1 MRVEL
6 ASRYDPKQV
15 EDRIYEFWLE
25 GGFFHTEPDRPGE
38 AYTIVIPPPNVT
50 GALHMGHALNGT
62 LQDIF
67 VRWRRMQGFNVLWLP
82 GTDHAGIATQ
92 NVVEQ
97 NLAREGVPRNELGRD
112 KFVERVWQW
121 KEQYGDRIITQ
132 LKRLGSSCDW
142 DRQRFTM
149 DDGLSSAVRETF
161 VSLYERGL
169 IYRGHYIINWCPR
182 DRTALSDDEV
192 EHEEHDGHLWYIR
205 YIFKDDP
212 CQYISVAT
220 TRPETMLGD
229 TAVAVHPDDGRYRR
243 LVGRTLILPVTGR
256 EIPIIAD
263 DWVDPSFGT
272 GAVKVTPAHDPN
284 DFDIAKRHDLPAVV
298 VIDEDAHMTREA
310 GEMYEGMDRLECRAA
325 LLKDLRERDEL
336 ERTEPHNHSVG
347 HCYRC
352 HTVIEPRLS
361 EQWFVRMKP
370 LADKA
375 VQATREGRVRFH
387 PERWTAFYLSWLE
400 NVRDWCISRQIW
412 WGHRI
417 PVYYCD
423 ACGGTI
429 VARET
434 PERCGCG
441 ADGLRQDEDVLDT
454 WFSSA
459 LWPFSTLGWPE
470 QTADLERYYP
480 TSTLVTARDIIYF
493 WVARMVMMGEEF
505 MGREPFGD
513 VVISATLQDELGR
526 KMSKSLGNGI
536 DPIDMIQA
544 FGADAVR
551 FSLTMLTSE
560 GQDVRLNESK
570 FEMGR
575 NFANKIWN
583 ALRFTLTNLGAGH
596 DGDGPS
602 PGPEELAA
610 TRTLEDRW
618 ILSRTT
624 ACAGAVTQ
632 ALTEFRINDA
642 AQGVYDFFWHDLCDW
657 YVEST
662 KFRLGENPDAL
673 DRAVARET
681 LARVLDT
688 SLRLL
693 HPFMPFLTEE
703 VWAHLKA
710 VATGARLAAADAMRA
725 DALVVSDWPEADDA
739 VRDEQLESDMALL
752 QGLIRA
758 VRNLRREKNLR
769 DDQPLRVT
777 VSCADGRTQAVLER
791 HGDLLRKIAVLE
803 QLDHGI
809 GQGKPAHAATTVV
822 GTTQVFV
829 QLEGLIDLEEER
841 ARLEKQRLDVTDH
854 LGKVE
859 QQLQNSEFVSRA
871 PEDVVRRQ
879 MNRASELREHLKK
892 IMQNMADLD

>member
-67 VRWRRMQGFNVLWLP
+67 VRWRRMQGCNVLWLP

-97 NLAREGVPRNELGRD
+97 ELAREGVRRDELGRE

-121 KEQYGDRIITQ
+121 KEQYGDRIIKQ

-149 DDGLSSAVRETF
+149 DEGLSRAVRETF

-192 EHEEHDGHLWYIR
+192 EHEEHEGHLWYIR
-205 YIFKDDP
+205 YSFKDDP

-229 TAVAVHPDDGRYRR
+229 MAVAVHPEDGRYRH
-243 LVGRTLILPVTGR
+243 LVGRTLILPVIGR

-284 DFDIAKRHDLPAVV
+284 DFDIGKRHDLPAVV

-310 GEMYEGMDRLECRAA
+310 GEMYEGMDRLECREA
-325 LLKDLRERDEL
+325 LLEDLRERDEL
-336 ERTEPHNHSVG
+336 ERTETHTHSVG

-361 EQWFVRMKP
+361 EQWFVRMRP

-429 VARET
+429 VARER

-480 TSTLVTARDIIYF
+480 TSTLVTGRGIIYF
-493 WVARMVMMGEEF
+493 WVARMVMMGEAF

-513 VVISATLQDELGR
+513 VVINATVQDELGR

-536 DPIDMIQA
+536 DPIDMIEA
-544 FGADAVR
+544 FGADAIR

-560 GQDVRLNESK
+560 GQDARLTESK

-583 ALRFTLTNLGAGH
+583 ALRFTLTNLGAGD
-596 DGDGPS
+596 DGDGPRS
-602 PGPEELAA
+602 GPEELAA
-610 TRTLEDRW
+610 ARTLEDRW
-618 ILSRTT
+618 ILSRTR

-632 ALTEFRINDA
+632 ALDDFRINDA

-657 YVEST
+657 YVESA

-681 LARVLDT
+681 LARVLDA

-693 HPFMPFLTEE
+693 HPFMPFLTEDL
-703 VWAHLKA
+703 WAHLKA
-710 VATGARLAAADAMRA
+710 VATGAGLAAADAMRA

-739 VRDEQLESDMALL
+739 LRDEQLESDMALL
-752 QGLIRA
+752 RGLIRA
-758 VRNLRREKNLR
+758 VRNLRREKSLR

-777 VSCADGRTQAVLER
+777 VSCADERTQAVLER

-809 GQGKPAHAATTVV
+809 GQGKPVHAATTVV
-822 GTTQVFV
+822 GSTQVFV
-829 QLEGLIDLEEER
+829 RLEGLIDLDEER

-859 QQLQNSEFVSRA
+859 QQLQNPDFVANA

-879 MNRASELREHLKK
+879 MDRANELRERLEK
-892 IMQNMADLD
+892 IMQNMADLE